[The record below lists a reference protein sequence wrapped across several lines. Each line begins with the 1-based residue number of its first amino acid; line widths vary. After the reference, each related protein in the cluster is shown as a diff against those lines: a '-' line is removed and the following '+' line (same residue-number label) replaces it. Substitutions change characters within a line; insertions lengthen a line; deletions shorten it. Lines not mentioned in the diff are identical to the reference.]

1 MGKGLPG
8 NKIAFDYF
16 DCEDGV
22 MSFVIPFITEDSVVC
37 KELFKSISDH
47 EKKKDVLSKKE
58 IKYYENHEIWKDVEF
73 EKESHD
79 LYEEHKELFIK
90 NVLKE
95 SEKKFYQNEVHFWD
109 NAEPYYNCSS
119 SNNDTKCLYKGR
131 NLCRCFSLS
140 RKFHDD
146 KAENHERFEIF
157 LGSYPVQYTVI
168 NSVPERY
175 IKFRIDCLLLMTNEE
190 DDKSG
195 YLVLNIPIKSI
206 EENLGIAQK
215 GIKLNSLI
223 FIKHLFYKSKLKM
236 VQVGEYKSVSLQEW
250 ANVYLN
256 RLFAVLKLKFEN
268 VVNDYVKGAAFRYS
282 IIELNDVKD
291 NKHNL
296 ISVDNLATF
305 KTRYIRQ
312 LYGLLVSD
320 EGWQF
325 VPEIDLNRVDSW
337 QTRSYCCS
345 FFLEHS
351 ALIINQNDS
360 SYKNNIDF
368 ANSWFENYTYDK
380 NKTDKRLNHYIE
392 YVNIHSCV
400 AGVSSLV
407 FFAFIKAICKEMLL
421 TRVEKETI
429 SSDSTI
435 AVKYNRLYNVLQT
448 HSMSFGEIRN
458 VEECIYKQFGI
469 PDQLQV
475 LSQRYEREANNMQN
489 SYVTDLTLVTMLIS
503 MISILIAIISVVLT
517 LTNYDSGDWFKC
529 HSIFWRVV
537 GLICIALVVVVVFW
551 IVLISLFPSVKKQFK
566 NIRFPLFRKI
576 KCLFSNDKTN

>member
-1 MGKGLPG
+1 MGKRLPG

-16 DCEDGV
+16 DCSDGV
-22 MSFVIPFITEDSVVC
+22 MSFVIPFITEDSVIC

-58 IKYYENHEIWKDVEF
+58 MKYYENHEIWKDVEF

-79 LYEEHKELFIK
+79 LYKEHKELFIK

-109 NAEPYYNCSS
+109 NAEPYYKCPNAGNDINC
-119 SNNDTKCLYKGR
+119 KYKGR

-157 LGSYPVQYTVI
+157 LGSYPVKYTVFNNKSSI
-168 NSVPERY
+168 E
-175 IKFRIDCLLLMTNEE
+175 FTIDCLLLLTNEE

-195 YLVLNIPIKSI
+195 YLVLNIPITSI
-206 EENLGIAQK
+206 DENLGIAQK

-223 FIKHLFYKSKLKM
+223 FIKHLFYKSRLKM
-236 VQVGEYKSVSLQEW
+236 VHVGEYESVSLQEW
-250 ANVYLN
+250 AIAYLD
-256 RLFAVLKLKFEN
+256 RLFAALKLKFEN

-291 NKHNL
+291 DKDKL

-305 KTRYIRQ
+305 KERYIRQ

-325 VPEIDLNRVDSW
+325 VPDIDLNRVDSW

-351 ALIINQNDS
+351 ALVINQYDS
-360 SYKNNIDF
+360 NYNNNCDF
-368 ANSWFENYTYDK
+368 AYSWFKNYTYGEYE
-380 NKTDKRLNHYIE
+380 NKEHLNHYRE
-392 YVNIHSCV
+392 YVKIRSCV

-489 SYVTDLTLVTMLIS
+489 SHVTDLTLVTMLIS

-537 GLICIALVVVVVFW
+537 GLICIALAVVFVFW
-551 IVLISLFPSVKKQFK
+551 IVLISLFPSVKKQFN

-576 KCLFSNDKTN
+576 KGLFSNDKTN